1 VARHSTAAIADD
13 LQNFIKSGAALPFDW
28 VSCNCGFWVCDWIRV
43 KTGRDPVLKYRGKFS
58 SSVGFKRHIMSIGGN
73 EAFSRTVAAKAGLK
87 ATDEPGRGDVG
98 LVITGSG
105 ATMAI
110 CVGNGRWAA
119 KSQDGVCIA
128 AFPMITAWRV

>member
-43 KTGRDPVLKYRGKFS
+43 KTGRDPVLKYRGRFS
-58 SSVGFKRHIMSIGGN
+58 SSIGFQRHIMSIGGN

-98 LVITGSG
+98 LVSYWLGSDDG
-105 ATMAI
+105 DL
-110 CVGNGRWAA
+110 CREWPVG
-119 KSQDGVCIA
+119 C
-128 AFPMITAWRV
+128 

>member
-1 VARHSTAAIADD
+1 VAGHKSAAVTDE
-13 LQNFIKSGAALPFDW
+13 LQNFIKSGSALPFDW
-28 VSCNCGFWVCDWIRV
+28 VSRNCGFWVCDWIRV

-58 SSVGFKRHIMSIGGN
+58 SSMGFKRHIMAAGGN
-73 EAFSRTVAAKAGLK
+73 EAFSRAIAAKAGLK
-87 ATDEPGRGDVG
+87 ETDDPGRGDVG

-110 CVGNGRWAA
+110 CVGNSRWAA

-128 AFPMITAWRV
+128 AFPMIIAWRV